1 MSVAQTNRYGTEYKI
16 TGKLFPLH
24 AVMAYGESTGMA
36 TLIFKVSTR
45 PTEIK
50 GGFINK

>member
-1 MSVAQTNRYGTEYKI
+1 
-16 TGKLFPLH
+16 
-24 AVMAYGESTGMA
+24 MA

-50 GGFINK
+50 GGFINKWVLRAWKEAIVA